1 MRSEQHPPKE
11 VAFVKTA
18 LLMLDRSRLEAIDKE
33 LPHPL
38 LLRDV
43 LKDTGVQHAT
53 VFPLKHV
60 RTSMGTNYQAV
71 RHIVRDSM
79 KVDQSGAF
87 YDTLKWLAYRQW
99 QAGSAANS
107 PGFQCP
113 HCREEITQGL
123 AHNSDAGPCPHCNAE
138 VFLSDVW
145 GFHLDMEEDSAQESL
160 APFANIYYA
169 GFLHD
174 GEKEVVEAA
183 SVLSIARGSGFPTP
197 SELGVMPMS
206 FLNGMGEAASECR
219 RFALDRMRAGDLVE
233 ASRILDAMEAVYE
246 ELITFDYSD
255 AMTGGLRR
263 TTDALRAVVERTRSD
278 LTATTSQH
286 ELVEELK
293 RTREA
298 LGK

>member
-1 MRSEQHPPKE
+1 MSTWE
-11 VAFVKTA
+11 KTA
-18 LLMLDRSRLEAIDKE
+18 EE
-33 LPHPL
+33 
-38 LLRDV
+38 LRDQAQAMHEAREIG
-43 LKDTGVQHAT
+43 LKASRAAIQFSARSIR
-53 VFPLKHV
+53 HV
-60 RTSMGTNYQAV
+60 HRRQYEKAEELLAEA
-71 RHIVRDSM
+71 
-79 KVDQSGAF
+79 KGAI
-87 YDTLKWLAYRQW
+87 
-99 QAGSAANS
+99 
-107 PGFQCP
+107 C
-113 HCREEITQGL
+113 
-123 AHNSDAGPCPHCNAE
+123 
-138 VFLSDVW
+138 
-145 GFHLDMEEDSAQESL
+145 SAQESL
-160 APFANIYYA
+160 APFPNIYYA